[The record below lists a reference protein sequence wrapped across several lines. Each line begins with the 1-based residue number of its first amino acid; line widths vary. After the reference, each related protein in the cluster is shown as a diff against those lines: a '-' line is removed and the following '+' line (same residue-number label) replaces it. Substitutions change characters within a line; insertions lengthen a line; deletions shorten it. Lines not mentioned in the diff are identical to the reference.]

1 MNRNIK
7 YITLKMAFIRHGMTF
22 GNEEKRYIG
31 RTDEGLSDK
40 GKNEILEKKQGQ
52 IYPQADVVYAS
63 PMKRCVK
70 TAELIYSDKDLSLA
84 KDWTEIDF
92 GDFEGKNYKELSGNE
107 DYQRWI
113 DSNGELPFPNGESK
127 EGFIERCKKEMTY
140 VCKSYIERKMKNSNK
155 KMKQKNLCDIA
166 AVVHGGTIMAVLSG
180 FSNGEYYDFQCKN
193 GEGYIFDVNIS
204 LEGGKLEVCNIRSLC

>member
-7 YITLKMAFIRHGMTF
+7 YITLKMAF

-92 GDFEGKNYKELSGNE
+92 GDLKLYK
-107 DYQRWI
+107 I
-113 DSNGELPFPNGESK
+113 V
-127 EGFIERCKKEMTY
+127 IT
-140 VCKSYIERKMKNSNK
+140 
-155 KMKQKNLCDIA
+155 
-166 AVVHGGTIMAVLSG
+166 
-180 FSNGEYYDFQCKN
+180 
-193 GEGYIFDVNIS
+193 NI
-204 LEGGKLEVCNIRSLC
+204 I